1 MGLCSCLGQNTWKKK
16 NCIKILVFTGLN
28 NMIENR
34 RVALLYGETI
44 MKHFAFLRSG
54 STCPETQVG
63 SLILILTDGSMNKN
77 EQFEHET
84 PFKIRMLKTDIL
96 KFKMHWLISVIGVC
110 TDILY
115 VMFPKTSYHCSK
127 FYDTSLTLTK
137 NSVRFATFC
146 IQYDTY

>member
-1 MGLCSCLGQNTWKKK
+1 MGTYSKYCANPRHNSQFFSKSRLS
-16 NCIKILVFTGLN
+16 VF
-28 NMIENR
+28 E
-34 RVALLYGETI
+34 ETI

-96 KFKMHWLISVIGVC
+96 KFKMH
-110 TDILY
+110 
-115 VMFPKTSYHCSK
+115 
-127 FYDTSLTLTK
+127 
-137 NSVRFATFC
+137 
-146 IQYDTY
+146 